1 MLRTQEGERFEQ
13 VWQVVTV
20 EIAETGAFAAG
31 ALAGERNEGRRG
43 LDLLVRHGE
52 ALREGVRDGVPI
64 ALGYL
69 AVSFSLGIAARKAGL
84 DAVQAFFASLFNN
97 ASAGEYA
104 GFAVIGA
111 GGSLLEMAVVMLVAN
126 ARYLLMSC
134 SMAQRFSPRTPLIH
148 RVLVGFDLTDELFG
162 ISIARPG
169 EADPYYSYGA
179 MVVALARPQSQLSRQ
194 EMTVEGIDVVLAMD
208 ISGSMLAEDF
218 KPNRLEAAKKVA
230 ADFIEGRKND
240 RMGLVVFAGEAFTQ
254 VPLTIDHQVLLKQLG
269 AVKSGLVR
277 DGTALGDGLAT
288 AINRIKDSQ
297 AESKVIIL
305 LTDGVNNQGSV
316 DPLSAA
322 EIAALYNIR
331 LYTIGVGARGKAP
344 FPFRDQFGRVHYQN
358 IDVEIDEDLMKQ
370 MASATGDGQYFRATN
385 RKALQEIF
393 DQIDEMETSKIDV
406 TQYAQTRD
414 EHQPWLWLAAIALLL
429 EALLRYVW
437 LKR

>member
-1 MLRTQEGERFEQ
+1 MSNLTFAHPWFLLGLVLVPLMVAWYLWRYRKQEAALQHSNLSLFDGIGQSLR
-13 VWQVVTV
+13 
-20 EIAETGAFAAG
+20 
-31 ALAGERNEGRRG
+31 
-43 LDLLVRHGE
+43 VRLRWLPY
-52 ALREGVRDGVPI
+52 ALRC
-64 ALGYL
+64 L
-69 AVSFSLGIAARKAGL
+69 AV
-84 DAVQAFFASLFNN
+84 
-97 ASAGEYA
+97 
-104 GFAVIGA
+104 
-111 GGSLLEMAVVMLVAN
+111 
-126 ARYLLMSC
+126 
-134 SMAQRFSPRTPLIH
+134 
-148 RVLVGFDLTDELFG
+148 
-162 ISIARPG
+162 
-169 EADPYYSYGA
+169 GA

-385 RKALQEIF
+385 KKALEQIF

>member
-1 MLRTQEGERFEQ
+1 MSNLTFAHPWFLLGLVLVPLMVAWYIWRYRKQEAALQHSNLSLFDGIGQSLR
-13 VWQVVTV
+13 
-20 EIAETGAFAAG
+20 
-31 ALAGERNEGRRG
+31 
-43 LDLLVRHGE
+43 VRLRWLPY
-52 ALREGVRDGVPI
+52 ALRC
-64 ALGYL
+64 L
-69 AVSFSLGIAARKAGL
+69 AV
-84 DAVQAFFASLFNN
+84 
-97 ASAGEYA
+97 
-104 GFAVIGA
+104 
-111 GGSLLEMAVVMLVAN
+111 
-126 ARYLLMSC
+126 
-134 SMAQRFSPRTPLIH
+134 
-148 RVLVGFDLTDELFG
+148 
-162 ISIARPG
+162 
-169 EADPYYSYGA
+169 GA

-414 EHQPWLWLAAIALLL
+414 EHQPWLWLAFIALAL
-429 EALLRYVW
+429 EALMRYVW